1 MRESVVHNGQAPLT
15 NSEVCVG
22 AVRWCRARP
31 GGGSCG
37 GGVGLARG
45 VTQLTACVEGV
56 CGCFFPCGW
65 ECEWKPSFRLA
76 FFVCFGFLLLLFGGF
91 LLSLQTSFPVSLGN
105 LQAKANNHS
114 NMYPSN
120 RKKKLWREEKER
132 LLNMTL
138 EERRKEY
145 VRDYVPLKD
154 IPSWLEDLK
163 NKSTSDGEETE
174 DISLEHKSLSQK
186 VSLYRGDITLLE
198 IDAIVNAANSSLLG
212 GGGVDG
218 CIHRAA
224 GPCLFAECRTLIGC
238 ATGQAKITCGYNLPA
253 KYVIHTVGP
262 IARGHIDETTKEDLA
277 SCYKSSLKLA
287 KENNVR
293 SIAFPCIST
302 GIYGFPNEPAADIAL
317 SIVKEWLK
325 KNPDEMDRIIF
336 CVFLEVD
343 FKIYKKKISEFF
355 PIDDVNEE
363 ILETSETS
371 EGLEQKAQSPPPKKY
386 KGKKTEDL
394 KDTTDDDHGM
404 EEKQTSEEMEGM
416 SQEIVEE
423 KSATISSLTE
433 ETESSKDKESSNDSK
448 DTQVEDQIDHLM
460 NDQDQAE
467 GTQHDFLKDEMKTQ
481 TDSQCSFMEVEESD
495 SDQGET
501 AKCEKPAILPL
512 KEKGKEI
519 RQAEEITSA
528 EPLNTDHSSNTE
540 NDTTNLDAEMNSQ
553 VESLIDPTECQPEE
567 QVTDEENDKEAQ

>member
-1 MRESVVHNGQAPLT
+1 
-15 NSEVCVG
+15 
-22 AVRWCRARP
+22 
-31 GGGSCG
+31 
-37 GGVGLARG
+37 
-45 VTQLTACVEGV
+45 
-56 CGCFFPCGW
+56 
-65 ECEWKPSFRLA
+65 
-76 FFVCFGFLLLLFGGF
+76 
-91 LLSLQTSFPVSLGN
+91 
-105 LQAKANNHS
+105 
-114 NMYPSN
+114 MYPSN

-145 VRDYVPLKD
+145 VRDHVPLKD

-174 DISLEHKSLSQK
+174 DTSLEHKSLCQK
-186 VSLYRGDITLLE
+186 VSLFRGDITLLE

-224 GPCLFAECRTLIGC
+224 GACLFAECRTLIGC

-262 IARGHIDETTKEDLA
+262 IARGHIDETTRDDLA

-343 FKIYKKKISEFF
+343 FKIYKKKMNELFV
-355 PIDDVNEE
+355 IDDVNEDF
-363 ILETSETS
+363 LETSENS
-371 EGLEQKAQSPPPKKY
+371 EGLEQKAQSPPPKK
-386 KGKKTEDL
+386 GKKTEDL
-394 KDTTDDDHGM
+394 KDATDGNHGM
-404 EEKQTSEEMEGM
+404 EEKQNSEEMEGM
-416 SQEIVEE
+416 SQEIVDE
-423 KSATISSLTE
+423 KPATVSSLTE

-448 DTQVEDQIDHLM
+448 DTQVEDQRDNSM

-495 SDQGET
+495 SDQRDT
-501 AKCEKPAILPL
+501 AKCEKPESLPL
-512 KEKGKEI
+512 
-519 RQAEEITSA
+519 
-528 EPLNTDHSSNTE
+528 
-540 NDTTNLDAEMNSQ
+540 
-553 VESLIDPTECQPEE
+553 
-567 QVTDEENDKEAQ
+567 EENGKVNGELWYRIGRMGFIPFPLFIVLGFTSNFY